1 MPQFDPAVWP
11 PQLVWLVISFVA
23 LYYLMARVALPK
35 VSEVLEEREFRIN
48 ESLRKAEALKQQ
60 ADDAVAA
67 YERLMADARTKAADQ
82 LHGVRERAA
91 AEAAERHA
99 QLGERLAKQVAEAE
113 NRIAAARGQ
122 AIANIREVAVAV
134 TGSAIEKLIGQPVDA
149 ASVGSAVDFALGGK
163 A

>member
-35 VSEVLEEREFRIN
+35 VAEVLEEREFRIN

-60 ADDAVAA
+60 AEDAVAA
-67 YERLMADARTKAADQ
+67 YEKLMADARAKASDQ
-82 LHGVRERAA
+82 LNGVRERAA

-99 QLGERLAKQVAEAE
+99 ELGERLSKQVAEAE
-113 NRIAAARGQ
+113 GRIAAARGE
-122 AIANIREVAVAV
+122 ALAHIREVAVTV
-134 TGSAIEKLIGQPVDA
+134 TGAAIERLVGQPANAASVDSAVDA
-149 ASVGSAVDFALGGK
+149 AMGGK

>member
-11 PQLVWLVISFVA
+11 PQLVWLAISFVA

-35 VSEVLEEREFRIN
+35 VTEVLEEREFRIN

-60 ADDAVAA
+60 AEDAVAA
-67 YERLMADARTKAADQ
+67 YEKLMADARVKASEQ
-82 LHGVRERAA
+82 LNAVRDRAA

-99 QLGERLAKQVAEAE
+99 ELGERLAKQVAEAE
-113 NRIAAARGQ
+113 NRIGAARAQ
-122 AIANIREVAVAV
+122 ALTHIREVAVTV
-134 TGSAIEKLIGQPVDA
+134 TGAAIERLIGQSVDA
-149 ASVGSAVDFALGGK
+149 ASVDNAVDAALGGK